1 MKFKILIMA
10 LLVLGTVSVTS
21 AIHPATIPGSHGYVT
36 KNKTWRI
43 PFVGKVHKIKH
54 YGWGTPHQAPPAVV
68 PLQPQPLQPPTIA
81 PPVSY
86 QLMQPRVPTLR
97 PATMPPPPRAGRYV
111 WQDGEERAQFEPY
124 VRIPESQYRGMQ
136 ATIQQQRG
144 VIQQQYQQQ
153 PPVLKPSND
162 GRVSPFAEDDG

>member
-10 LLVLGTVSVTS
+10 LLVLGTVSVAS

-54 YGWGTPHQAPPAVV
+54 YGWGKPHQAPPAVV
-68 PLQPQPLQPPTIA
+68 PLQPQP
-81 PPVSY
+81 
-86 QLMQPRVPTLR
+86 REPTLR

-153 PPVLKPSND
+153 PPVLQPSND